1 MYLIVRRYRWGKIVE
16 SRPSI
21 LLEDLDQ
28 LATRVELLRKET
40 PKLNWDFILTDFPM
54 LFEIRNPAG
63 NVRELASKFPG
74 QDVTA
79 LLGREPTLLLGVQSR
94 DDMISYDN
102 GSLAQ
107 VNESIKGT
115 TKSDW

>member
-1 MYLIVRRYRWGKIVE
+1 MNDKTYDLRLIFVDCGVNGR
-16 SRPSI
+16 
-21 LLEDLDQ
+21 LC
-28 LATRVELLRKET
+28 
-40 PKLNWDFILTDFPM
+40 
-54 LFEIRNPAG
+54 PAG

>member
-1 MYLIVRRYRWGKIVE
+1 MYVILRRYRLGKIVE

-54 LFEIRNPAG
+54 LFEIRNPAAKPSTFTQLH
-63 NVRELASKFPG
+63 VF
-74 QDVTA
+74 
-79 LLGREPTLLLGVQSR
+79 
-94 DDMISYDN
+94 
-102 GSLAQ
+102 AQ
-107 VNESIKGT
+107 LEA
-115 TKSDW
+115 